1 MNNAT
6 QKTNSLDGLIKWEI
20 NNVLRDVDRDGREFK
35 FTTTTAT
42 KTNKIFCRHYKR
54 MHTRSIIHITRTH
67 IPTYHAT
74 RYTRSKSEC
83 VCACLCMC
91 ARSTHYTQFIH
102 IPQLQACLKLLYTHN
117 SLLFFL
123 SIPLRITSQ
132 IFLFSSQGK

>member
-67 IPTYHAT
+67 TNIPRHSLHWHQE
-74 RYTRSKSEC
+74 R
-83 VCACLCMC
+83 VCA
-91 ARSTHYTQFIH
+91 
-102 IPQLQACLKLLYTHN
+102 
-117 SLLFFL
+117 
-123 SIPLRITSQ
+123 
-132 IFLFSSQGK
+132 